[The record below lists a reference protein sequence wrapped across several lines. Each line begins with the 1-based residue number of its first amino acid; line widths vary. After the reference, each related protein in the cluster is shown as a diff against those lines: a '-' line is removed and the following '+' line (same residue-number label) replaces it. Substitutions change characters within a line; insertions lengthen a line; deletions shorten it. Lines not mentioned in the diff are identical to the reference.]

1 MTNRDE
7 ERAAESQF
15 LTIIIPS
22 LYRLVP
28 IRSVSGGEEGEGK
41 RIMIM

>member
-1 MTNRDE
+1 MSHLFRRLAFRSLPSL
-7 ERAAESQF
+7 RAAESQF

-28 IRSVSGGEEGEGK
+28 IRSVSGGEG
-41 RIMIM
+41 